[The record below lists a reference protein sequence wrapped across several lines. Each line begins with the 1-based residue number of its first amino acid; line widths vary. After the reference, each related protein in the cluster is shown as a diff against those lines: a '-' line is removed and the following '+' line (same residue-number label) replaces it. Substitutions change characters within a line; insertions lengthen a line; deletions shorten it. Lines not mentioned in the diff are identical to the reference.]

1 MRDAIATPRCRRG
14 FGHRALRRAG
24 APATW
29 NVTLIDASESIHV
42 LEHRYER
49 VETPPARR
57 QKLSAE
63 DLSNPRTAVC
73 LAVPL
78 ANLATVIA
86 EVVPHLGPGSLV
98 FDMGASYALPKLALW
113 NEEFSGIATMRVSV
127 SDSLVFGAPIGTFN
141 PFNNPQNADYAVEV
155 FNLGGAVGRYIKLEL
170 TCPNPD
176 FLFNGCSMGEIA
188 FSTAAAIPEPSTY
201 ALLGLGLLGVAG
213 MARRRRDNA

>member
-1 MRDAIATPRCRRG
+1 MKLRHLAIAALLLPALAQANVIRSPSAIVSNTMGEFAPGDLAHTIDRSGLTPTFVNG
-14 FGHRALRRAG
+14 VTDFDIYVAG
-24 APATW
+24 APKHTDIYSGFEW
-29 NVTLIDASESIHV
+29 FSLINVTS
-42 LEHRYER
+42 
-49 VETPPARR
+49 
-57 QKLSAE
+57 
-63 DLSNPRTAVC
+63 
-73 LAVPL
+73 
-78 ANLATVIA
+78 
-86 EVVPHLGPGSLV
+86 GSLV